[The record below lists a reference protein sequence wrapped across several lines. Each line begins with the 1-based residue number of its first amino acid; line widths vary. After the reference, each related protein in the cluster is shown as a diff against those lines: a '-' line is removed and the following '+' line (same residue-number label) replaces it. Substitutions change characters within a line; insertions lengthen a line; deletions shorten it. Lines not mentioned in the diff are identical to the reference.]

1 MKAVPQRIA
10 LAVLLLAPL
19 ATLHA
24 LEPDGDMAIR
34 QQSHE
39 LCYQESVRNG
49 CAGRPS

>member
-1 MKAVPQRIA
+1 MKAAPQRIA
-10 LAVLLLAPL
+10 RAVLLLAPL

-24 LEPDGDMAIR
+24 LEPGGNMIIR
-34 QQSHE
+34 NQSHA